1 MHGTQET
8 FLWWI
13 VMSKVDKNEWLRT
26 QNIKKNPEC
35 NWYILN
41 DFIIH
46 PLKFVS

>member
-26 QNIKKNPEC
+26 QNIKKTLNAIGTF
-35 NWYILN
+35 WMIL
-41 DFIIH
+41 
-46 PLKFVS
+46 